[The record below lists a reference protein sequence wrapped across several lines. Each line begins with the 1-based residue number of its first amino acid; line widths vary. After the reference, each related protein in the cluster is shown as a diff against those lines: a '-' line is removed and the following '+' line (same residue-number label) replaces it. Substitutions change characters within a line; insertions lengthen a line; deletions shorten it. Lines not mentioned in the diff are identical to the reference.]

1 MAYLGQTPIVG
12 KYSLCDDISSGFNGS
27 TTTFALTDNTIA
39 FSPGSARNLL
49 VSLGNVI
56 KKPETDYNVSGS
68 SITFASAPANG
79 TAFFALSLGDA
90 YAIGSPSDGT
100 VKPSAI
106 ANSGDFA
113 FPADIRLKDADGS
126 NYVGFQSPSTVSNNI
141 VWTLP
146 SEDAA
151 TSGYALVSNANG
163 VLSWSEAT
171 ANIVSD
177 ARDNTVAGSNTGS
190 ALDTDTYRNIKL

>member
-27 TTTFALTDNTIA
+27 TTTFALTDNTTA
-39 FSPGSARNLL
+39 FAPGSARNLL

-79 TAFFALSLGDA
+79 TAFFALFLGDS

-100 VKPSAI
+100 VKPASI
-106 ANSGDFA
+106 ASSGDFA

-126 NYVGFQSPSTVSNNI
+126 HYVGFQSPSTVSNNI

-146 SEDAA
+146 SADAT
-151 TSGYALVSNANG
+151 TSGYALVSNASG
-163 VLSWSEAT
+163 VLSWAAT
-171 ANIVSD
+171 GEVMQSKILYLVKIQ
-177 ARDNTVAGSNTGS
+177 VH
-190 ALDTDTYRNIKL
+190 L